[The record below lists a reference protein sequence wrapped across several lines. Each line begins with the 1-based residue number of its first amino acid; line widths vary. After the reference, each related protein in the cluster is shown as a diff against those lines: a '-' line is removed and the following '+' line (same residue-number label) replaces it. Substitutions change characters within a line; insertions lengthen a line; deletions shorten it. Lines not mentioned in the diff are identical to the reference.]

1 MTFSVNQVRQLYV
14 VTTNGGIKTPNVVT
28 TDKAGSIAVKSD
40 NAKTHM
46 YFQYMGAAG
55 MMRSD
60 LINPKNILGFNVT
73 SYKDMQK
80 ELKSYTVTLDNTVN
94 GGKPVGGQDYIL
106 RLSFRQYIG
115 MSDED
120 LYFKYGLV
128 HAYAGMGASEFYKV
142 LALSLANNF
151 KRELVPLVNISL
163 IDHTKGD
170 DDNSEDASVPVLVN
184 GIVQN
189 IPAIDTSTHEYT
201 GVIINEVEQEWT
213 LGIKYQVPVYFEIHP
228 TTITVEGDE
237 RIWGKVAKTQ
247 PSGVIENGKEIA
259 DLEYFCMG
267 ARGDMYRNINW
278 PNSIPTKYLVDPEL
292 KYNVIDIHYAYTGA
306 NEHVQKSE
314 KDLTIV
320 IPSTINA
327 KTFITAIQTASG
339 VTATFTA
346 EAAKDTNLK

>member
-14 VTTNGGIKTPNVVT
+14 VTTNGGLKTPNVAT

-60 LINPKNILGFNVT
+60 LINPKNILDFNVA

-80 ELKSYTVTLDNTVN
+80 ELKSYTVTLDKTVN
-94 GGKPVGGQDYIL
+94 EGNPLGGQDYIL
-106 RLSFRQYIG
+106 RIAFRQYIG

-128 HAYAGMGASEFYKV
+128 HAYAGMTPSEFYKV
-142 LALSLANNF
+142 LALSLAHNF
-151 KRELVPLVNISL
+151 KRELVPLLDISL
-163 IDHTKGD
+163 IDHTTSAGPATETD
-170 DDNSEDASVPVLVN
+170 VNVPVLKN
-184 GIVQN
+184 GKVQN
-189 IPAIDTSTHEYT
+189 FTLETGHEYT
-201 GVIINEVEQEWT
+201 GVIINEVPQEWT
-213 LGIKYQVPVYFEIHP
+213 LGIKAQVPVYFQVIP
-228 TTITVEGDE
+228 TTITVGGDE
-237 RIWGKVAKTQ
+237 RIWGNVKEITPV
-247 PSGVIENGKEIA
+247 GVVDNGKEIA

-267 ARGDMYRNINW
+267 FRGDMYRNINW

-292 KYNVIDIHYAYTGA
+292 KYNVINIHYAYTGA

-320 IPSTINA
+320 IPSTISA

-346 EAAKDTNLK
+346 EAAKDSNLK

>member
-14 VTTNGGIKTPNVVT
+14 VTTKGGLKTPNVVT

-40 NAKTHM
+40 AAKSHL

-60 LINPKNILGFNVT
+60 LINPKNILSFNIT

-94 GGKPVGGQDYIL
+94 GGNPVGGQDYIL
-106 RLSFRQYIG
+106 RIAFRQYIG

-128 HAYAGMGASEFYKV
+128 HAYAGMKPSEFYKI
-142 LALSLANNF
+142 LALSLAHNF
-151 KRELVPLVNISL
+151 KRELVPLVDISL
-163 IDHTKGD
+163 IDHTTSAGQETSGD
-170 DDNSEDASVPVLVN
+170 VAVPVLKN
-184 GIVQN
+184 GQVQTFTLN
-189 IPAIDTSTHEYT
+189 EGHEFT
-201 GVIINEVEQEWT
+201 GVVIDEVEQEWT
-213 LGIKYQVPVYFEIHP
+213 LGIKYQVPVYLQVIP

-237 RIWGKVAKTQ
+237 RIWGKVEETG
-247 PSGVIENGKEIA
+247 PSGVVDNGKQIA

-292 KYNVIDIHYAYTGA
+292 KYNVVDIHYAYTGA

-320 IPSTINA
+320 IPSTIDA
-327 KTFITAIQTASG
+327 KQFITEIQNASG
-339 VTATFTA
+339 VTASFTA
-346 EAAKDTNLK
+346 EAAKDSNLK